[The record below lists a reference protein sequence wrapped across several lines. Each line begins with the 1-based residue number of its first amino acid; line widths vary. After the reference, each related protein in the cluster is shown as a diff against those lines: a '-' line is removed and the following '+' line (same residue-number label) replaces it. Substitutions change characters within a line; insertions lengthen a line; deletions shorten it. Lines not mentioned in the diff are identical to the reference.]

1 MRVLVMAHLFPP
13 AHNAGAERMLLA
25 MLRSLTARGHAVDV
39 ALSQPHEQVTGPYR
53 VGGIRVHPH
62 KGSRDPYTFLSD
74 CDVIVTHLENTKPAS
89 IYGQMYGIPTIHVC
103 HNTFPQTAAWLRRGG
118 PALAVYNS
126 RWMAAEFTGID
137 IRSITIAPPIFAE
150 DYTTTPG
157 DAITLVNL
165 FESKGASIFYA
176 LAERFPKQRFLGVK
190 GAYGHQE
197 IRDLPNVEILDHI
210 DGDHMAAK
218 VYGHTRVLLMPSIY
232 ESYGRV
238 ALEAACSGIPTIA
251 APTPGLRESLGDAG
265 HFAACGDVDAWEEA
279 LRGLLDGR
287 RWRAASARALRRA
300 AMLDPAGDLG
310 VWCDT
315 VEEIAGR
322 RCAGSGPRLVASR

>member
-25 MLRSLTARGHAVDV
+25 MLQALTARGHTVDV
-39 ALSQPHEQVTGPYR
+39 ALSQPHDQITEPYSI
-53 VGGIRVHPH
+53 GGIAVHPRRD
-62 KGSRDPYTFLSD
+62 SRDPYRYLAD

-89 IYGQMYGIPTIHVC
+89 LFGQMYGIATIHVC
-103 HNTFPQTAAWLRRGG
+103 HNTFPETAAWLRRGG

-126 RWMAAEFTGID
+126 RWMAETFAGID
-137 IRSITIAPPIFAE
+137 VRSIVIAPPIFSG
-150 DYTTTPG
+150 DYATTPG
-157 DAITLVNL
+157 DAITLINL
-165 FESKGASIFYA
+165 FESKGAGVFYA

-190 GAYGHQE
+190 GAYGHQDVRE
-197 IRDLPNVEILDHI
+197 LPNVEILDHI

-218 VYGHTRVLLMPSIY
+218 VYSRTRVLLMPSIY

-265 HFAACGDVDAWEEA
+265 HFAACGDVDAWEKA
-279 LRGLLDGR
+279 LLALLDGR
-287 RWRAASARALRRA
+287 RWRAASVRALRRA
-300 AMLDPAGDLG
+300 SMLAPAADLDL
-310 VWCDT
+310 WCDT
-315 VEEIAGR
+315 VEEIADR
-322 RCAGSGPRLVASR
+322 QPAGQRLAAFA